1 MNTKNNFAKVGRL
14 IAFIPG
20 TLVTM
25 VIVNILYSILV
36 YIFSIIHLEEITP
49 FSFIWDYFL
58 RAGAI
63 TVSSFYV
70 GLYIFPFKNKLP
82 ALITITFFYI
92 SLFTLVFLFYQQNL
106 DFINDYI
113 EPNKLVFATINQ
125 IAILVGTIIGI
136 GISWKSFYNS
146 DEF

>member
-1 MNTKNNFAKVGRL
+1 MKTENNIAKVGRL

-20 TLVTM
+20 TFVTM

-58 RAGAI
+58 RAGVI

-82 ALITITFFYI
+82 ALITVTFFYF
-92 SLFTLVFLFYQQNL
+92 SLFILVFLFYQKNWDL
-106 DFINDYI
+106 INNYI
-113 EPNKLVFATINQ
+113 EPNKLVFAKINQ
-125 IAILVGTIIGI
+125 IAIIVGTIIGI
-136 GISWKSFYNS
+136 GISWKGFYNS